1 MASRIILA
9 DQDFGGVS
17 KVTGLPAPSNASDAA
32 TKAYVDGLAGGS
44 AATFETVS
52 KNLAASGSTLNYTGD
67 ELTSITYASGI
78 IKTFAYGVNGL
89 ETITL
94 SGATPGGIDLVKTL
108 SYVSGNLTSI
118 AYS

>member
-1 MASRIILA
+1 M
-9 DQDFGGVS
+9 
-17 KVTGLPAPSNASDAA
+17 TGLPAPSSASDAA
-32 TKAYVDGLAGGS
+32 TKAYVDGMSGGS

-52 KNLAASGSTLNYTGD
+52 KNLPASDATFNYTGED
-67 ELTSITYASGI
+67 LTSIVYASGI
-78 IKTFAYGVNGL
+78 TKSFTYGVDGL

-108 SYVSGNLTSI
+108 SYVSGNLASI